1 MWNKGRKNESFFN
14 DPFTPFGKWLSQP
27 FYVHGLTF
35 LLLLSAVIFRPVLDY
50 IEASTRFDETEYEL
64 AKKSS
69 ELLHQQKI
77 LTSLQQQSESRKLS
91 PELAAQIIPLNKQI
105 QRLATRYG
113 LSQHLRWEM
122 GQKPI
127 LHLQLTGHFEKTK
140 TFLTA
145 LLANTSQLSVSR
157 LQFMKPEDNPLQT
170 EIIFQLD
177 RETK

>member
-1 MWNKGRKNESFFN
+1 MKAFFN
-14 DPFTPFGKWLSQP
+14 DPFTPFGKWLRQP
-27 FYVHGLTF
+27 FYVHALTF

-50 IEASTRFDETEYEL
+50 IEGSSRFYETEREL
-64 AKKSS
+64 AGKRS

-91 PELAAQIIPLNKQI
+91 PELVAQIIPLNKQI
-105 QRLATRYG
+105 QRLAARYG

-122 GQKPI
+122 GQQPI

-145 LLANTSQLSVSR
+145 LLANASQLSVSR
-157 LQFMKPEDNPLQT
+157 LQFMKPEDGPLQT

>member
-1 MWNKGRKNESFFN
+1 MKAFFN
-14 DPFTPFGKWLSQP
+14 DPFTPFGKWLSQL

-50 IEASTRFDETEYEL
+50 IEGSSRLHEIENEL
-64 AKKSS
+64 AGKHS

-91 PELAAQIIPLNKQI
+91 PELASQIMPLNKQI
-105 QRLATRYG
+105 QRLAARNG
-113 LSQHLRWEM
+113 LSQNLRWEM
-122 GQKPI
+122 GQQPI
-127 LHLQLTGHFEKTK
+127 LHLQLLGHFEKTK
-140 TFLTA
+140 TFLTV

-157 LQFMKPEDNPLQT
+157 LQFIKPEDSPLQT

-177 RETK
+177 KEAK

>member
-1 MWNKGRKNESFFN
+1 MKAFFN

-50 IEASTRFDETEYEL
+50 IEGSSRFHEIESEL
-64 AKKSS
+64 AGKRS

-91 PELAAQIIPLNKQI
+91 PELAAQIMPLNKQI
-105 QRLATRYG
+105 QRLAARNG
-113 LSQHLRWEM
+113 LSQNLRWEM
-122 GQKPI
+122 GLQPI

-157 LQFMKPEDNPLQT
+157 LQFMKPEDGPLQT

-177 RETK
+177 KETK